1 MKNIT
6 LITLFLGAFAFITS
20 AYASVTAS
28 GSVSSDYVWRGESLS
43 GGDAVVQGGLE
54 YSDTNYYAGAWV
66 STLGNANGGE
76 ELNLY
81 VGTEL
86 SGFDLAITKYVVS
99 SEEITELSVGY
110 SLAGFDLFYAQN
122 EEESDETFMSVSY
135 GFDINESISGTLTYG
150 EWSDE
155 AVLAKAPL
163 IGSGTTDYI
172 QFDVS
177 YGSMT
182 FSVVDADDRDDLDF
196 AVSYALSL

>member
-54 YSDTNYYAGAWV
+54 YTDTNYYAGAWV
-66 STLGNANGGE
+66 STLGNGNGE

-86 SGFDLAITKYVVS
+86 SGFDLAITKYVVD

-135 GFDINESISGTLTYG
+135 GFDINESISGSLTYG

-155 AVLAKAPL
+155 AV
-163 IGSGTTDYI
+163 INTSDYI
-172 QFDVS
+172 QLDLS
-177 YGSMT
+177 YGAMT

>member
-54 YSDTNYYAGAWV
+54 YTDTNYYAGAWV
-66 STLGNANGGE
+66 STLGNANGE

-86 SGFDLAITKYVVS
+86 SGFDLAITKYVVN

-110 SLAGFDLFYAQN
+110 SIAGFDLFYAQN

-135 GFDINESISGTLTYG
+135 GFDINESISGSLTYG

-155 AVLAKAPL
+155 AV
-163 IGSGTTDYI
+163 INTSDYI
-172 QFDVS
+172 QLDLS

>member
-54 YSDTNYYAGAWV
+54 YTDTNYYAGAWV
-66 STLGNANGGE
+66 STLGNANGE

-86 SGFDLAITKYVVS
+86 SGFDLAITKYVVN
-99 SEEITELSVGY
+99 SEEVTELSVGY

-135 GFDINESISGTLTYG
+135 GFDINESISGSLTYG

-155 AVLAKAPL
+155 AV
-163 IGSGTTDYI
+163 INTSDYI
-172 QFDVS
+172 QLDLS
-177 YGSMT
+177 YGAMT

>member
-54 YSDTNYYAGAWV
+54 YTDTNYYAGAWV
-66 STLGNANGGE
+66 STLGNDNGE

-86 SGFDLAITKYVVS
+86 SGFDLAITKYVVN

-135 GFDINESISGTLTYG
+135 GFDINESISGSLTYG

-155 AVLAKAPL
+155 AV
-163 IGSGTTDYI
+163 INTSDYI
-172 QFDVS
+172 QLDLS

>member
-54 YSDTNYYAGAWV
+54 YTDTNYYAGAWV
-66 STLGNANGGE
+66 STLGNANGE

-86 SGFDLAITKYVVS
+86 SGFDLAITKYVVN

-135 GFDINESISGTLTYG
+135 GFDINESISGSLTYG

-155 AVLAKAPL
+155 AV
-163 IGSGTTDYI
+163 INTSDYI
-172 QFDVS
+172 QLDLS

>member
-54 YSDTNYYAGAWV
+54 YTDTNYYAGAWV
-66 STLGNANGGE
+66 STLGNANGE

-86 SGFDLAITKYVVS
+86 SGFDLAITKYVVN

-135 GFDINESISGTLTYG
+135 GFDINESISGSLTYG

-155 AVLAKAPL
+155 AVLNTA
-163 IGSGTTDYI
+163 DYI
-172 QFDVS
+172 QLDIS
-177 YGSMT
+177 YGAMT

>member
-54 YSDTNYYAGAWV
+54 YTDTNYYAGAWV
-66 STLGNANGGE
+66 STLGNNNGE

-86 SGFDLAITKYVVS
+86 SGFDLAITKYVVN

-135 GFDINESISGTLTYG
+135 GFDINESISGSLTYG

-155 AVLAKAPL
+155 AV
-163 IGSGTTDYI
+163 INTSDYI
-172 QFDVS
+172 QLDIS
-177 YGSMT
+177 YGAMT
-182 FSVVDADDRDDLDF
+182 FSVVDADNRDDLDF

>member
-43 GGDAVVQGGLE
+43 GGEAVVQGGLE

-66 STLGNANGGE
+66 STLGNDNGE

-86 SGFDLAITKYVVS
+86 SGFDLAITKYVVN

-135 GFDINESISGTLTYG
+135 GFDINESISGSLTYG

-155 AVLAKAPL
+155 AVINTA
-163 IGSGTTDYI
+163 DYI
-172 QFDVS
+172 QLDIS
-177 YGSMT
+177 YGAMT

>member
-54 YSDTNYYAGAWV
+54 YTDTNYYAGAWV
-66 STLGNANGGE
+66 STLGNDNGE

-86 SGFDLAITKYVVS
+86 SGFDLAITKYVVN

-135 GFDINESISGTLTYG
+135 GFDINESISGSLTYG

-155 AVLAKAPL
+155 AV
-163 IGSGTTDYI
+163 INTSDYI
-172 QFDVS
+172 QLDIS
-177 YGSMT
+177 YGAMT
-182 FSVVDADDRDDLDF
+182 FSVVDADNRDDLDF